1 MRHGGKV
8 SVGKESGI
16 GEAHVV
22 YKRPLPS
29 ALFLPPSSCLSFC
42 YRLPD
47 TEVFYRP
54 SFFMM
59 DDYGITS
66 STCEQCWDSVQDVA
80 FVVVPYVCDG
90 SCRYTFLA

>member
-1 MRHGGKV
+1 MKNGGEV

-29 ALFLPPSSCLSFC
+29 ALSCLCFC
-42 YRLPD
+42 YRSPD
-47 TEVFYRP
+47 TFYRP

-59 DDYGITS
+59 DGYGVTS
-66 STCEQCWDSVQDVA
+66 STCESCRNSAQDVA
-80 FVVVPYVCDG
+80 FVVVSHVCDG